1 MAVVGLKS
9 TNKVWANNDGLR
21 VYFDNA
27 QSTMNRGGEIH
38 VDGSDKRK
46 TQVVIDLTDLPT
58 VASANQQVVA
68 DNVFIPK
75 GAMIE
80 QVDVVVLTE
89 TAGVN
94 ANLDVGL
101 VKQDYS
107 TEYDFNGL
115 LAAADAFNGGTDIG
129 TVTVYNVGTTEAGAK
144 IGTVLTEDC
153 LITANAETAD
163 FTAGVIR
170 VDITW
175 TKPLAADLAN

>member
-9 TNKVWANNDGLR
+9 KTWLNNDGLL

-38 VDGSDKRK
+38 VVGSDKRI

-58 VASANQQVVA
+58 VSSGDIQIVA

-75 GAMIE
+75 GALIE
-80 QVDVVVLTE
+80 KMDIITLTE
-89 TAGVN
+89 TTGTN
-94 ANLDVGL
+94 ANLDIGL
-101 VKQDYS
+101 VKQDRS
-107 TEYDFNGL
+107 TEFDFNGL
-115 LAAADAFNGGTDIG
+115 LAAGDDFNGGTDLSKA
-129 TVTVYNVGTTEAGAK
+129 YSYQAGTTDAGTK
-144 IGTVLTEDC
+144 MGTVLTEDC

-163 FTAGVIR
+163 WTAGVIR

>member
-1 MAVVGLKS
+1 MAVVGLKNS
-9 TNKVWANNDGLR
+9 TKVWKNDDGLI

-38 VDGSDKRK
+38 VDGSDKRM

-58 VASANQQVVA
+58 LSSGDVQIVA

-75 GAMIE
+75 GAFLEKMEITT
-80 QVDVVVLTE
+80 LTE
-89 TAGVN
+89 TTGTN
-94 ANLDVGL
+94 SNLDIGL
-101 VKQDYS
+101 VKQDRT

-115 LAAADAFNGGTDIG
+115 LTAGDDFNGGTDLG
-129 TVTVYNVGTTEAGAK
+129 KTYTYQAGTTDAGVK
-144 IGTVLTEDC
+144 MGTVLTEDC
-153 LITANAETAD
+153 LITANPETAD
-163 FTAGVIR
+163 WTAGVIR